1 MVLSEKIKVGVV
13 GVGYL
18 GKLHA
23 RIYSESE
30 AVQLVGVADT
40 DKGRAEEIARQTG
53 SKPFVDYSELFGK
66 VNAVSIA
73 VPSGLHYRVA
83 SDFLNQG
90 IDILIEKPITDSIA
104 DAEGLVRMAGDRD
117 LILQVG
123 HIERFNPGY
132 IALKGLVH
140 KPMFIDAQRLS
151 PFTERGTDVDVTIDL
166 MIHDIDIIL
175 SLVKSDISEIKATGM
190 PMLTPRIDMASA
202 RIEFKNGCIANI
214 TAGRIFHGKT
224 RRIRVF
230 EEENYLSLDYQTT
243 EIIEHKKKLKD
254 GRPTQDIKHIKPEK
268 FDPLKEELNAFV
280 QSVRK
285 RTKPVISGI
294 EATEALK
301 VALKVSEIIN
311 ENTHS

>member
-30 AVQLVGVADT
+30 DVQLVAVADT
-40 DKGRAEEIARQTG
+40 DKGRAEDIARQTG

-66 VNAVSIA
+66 VNAVSIV
-73 VPSGLHYRVA
+73 VPSCLHYRVA

-104 DAEGLVRMAGDRD
+104 DAEGLVRMAGDKD

-132 IALKGLVH
+132 IALKDLVH

-230 EEENYLSLDYQTT
+230 EEENYLSLDYLTT

-254 GRPTQDIKHIKPEK
+254 GRPTQDIRHIKPEK
-268 FDPLKEELNAFV
+268 FDPLKEELNAFIK
-280 QSVRK
+280 SVRK

-311 ENTHS
+311 ENTHG